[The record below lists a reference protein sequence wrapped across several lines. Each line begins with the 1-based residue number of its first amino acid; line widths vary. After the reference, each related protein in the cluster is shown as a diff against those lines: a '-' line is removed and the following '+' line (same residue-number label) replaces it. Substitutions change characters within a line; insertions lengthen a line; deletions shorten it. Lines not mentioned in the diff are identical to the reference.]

1 MHFEPIGYFAIL
13 LAVILVV
20 PFCFE
25 KLRLPGLL
33 GLLAAGVVLGS
44 NGLNVFQ
51 NESEVMKL
59 LSDIGL
65 VYLMFVAGL
74 EIDMKQFQATKHR
87 SIGFGSFTFA
97 LPLIAGIIVG
107 RLFGF
112 GWNAS
117 VLIGSLFASHTL
129 LAYPIISRLGLVNNE
144 AITVTIGATIFTDI
158 GSLLVLAVCVGIHQ
172 GDFTVFS
179 FARLFLGLIIYA
191 AIILFG
197 FKWLGQ
203 EVFRRCVDD
212 ENSQFLFVLL
222 VVFLCAVGA
231 EFIGVE
237 KIIGAFLAGL
247 SVNSVIGE
255 GAVKEKVVFVGNAL
269 FIPIFFINLGLLI
282 NIPAFIS
289 SISSI
294 WLTLAIL
301 IGLISSKFAA
311 ALLAKFVYRYSW
323 LEMLT
328 MWSLSLPQVA
338 ATLAATLVGYRAGL
352 LTEEVLNG
360 VIVLMLVTAT
370 LGPII
375 TTRSAVGL
383 VPIQNSDPIP
393 NPLTIWNKD
402 LSEQMTVVL
411 PICNPETERNLI
423 ELAALLVRE
432 EKGKIL
438 PLAITLAHIH
448 MDAPELE
455 KDLQRN
461 HKLLFQATEFGR
473 ELEVEI
479 EPLTRIDDNIAQGIS
494 RTSRE
499 QNANLIIMGWGRTTG
514 LRARL
519 FGNIIDNVLWTA
531 HCPVIIA
538 RLNHSPSNN
547 ERILVPVENFS
558 QQIVQVMQF
567 TSQLTE
573 VSKAEVVL
581 LHVCERRTIPNRI
594 AWMQSQ
600 LELLASKYFAEK
612 NASVSVIP
620 ADNLV
625 SPILNAAKSSDLV
638 ILRAIRRRLNIGELA
653 MSDVTTEVAQ
663 KLSCSVL
670 VVAEPQHH
678 YDRSE
683 KPGVVFLDKRDSST

>member
-51 NESEVMKL
+51 SESEVMKL

-112 GWNAS
+112 NWNAS

-179 FARLFLGLIIYA
+179 FAKLFLGLIIYT

-222 VVFLCAVGA
+222 VVFICAVGA

-237 KIIGAFLAGL
+237 KIVGAFLAGL

-282 NIPAFIS
+282 NIPAFIN

-301 IGLISSKFAA
+301 IGLISSKFGA

-338 ATLAATLVGYRAGL
+338 ATLAATLVGYRAGI

-375 TTRSAVGL
+375 TARSAAGL
-383 VPIQNSDPIP
+383 VPVQNSGAIP
-393 NPLTIWNKD
+393 NPLTKWNKD

-411 PICNPETERNLI
+411 PICNPDTERNLI

-438 PLAITLAHIH
+438 PLAITPAHIH

-455 KDLQRN
+455 NDLQRN
-461 HKLLFQATEFGR
+461 HKLLFQATEVGR
-473 ELEVEI
+473 ELQVEV

-531 HCPVIIA
+531 HCPVIVA

-547 ERILVPVENFS
+547 ERILVPIENFS

-581 LHVCERRTIPNRI
+581 LHVCERRTSPNRI
-594 AWMQSQ
+594 AWMRSQ
-600 LELLASKYFAEK
+600 LELLASKYFVEK

-625 SPILNAAKSSDLV
+625 NPILNAAKSSDLV

-663 KLSCSVL
+663 RLSCSVL
-670 VVAEPQHH
+670 VVAEPQYH
-678 YDRSE
+678 YDRSA
-683 KPGVVFLDKRDSST
+683 KPGVVFLDKRQK